1 MKKSIRFKIF
11 ITFALLIVAFQAAFL
26 IVNNYFLDDIYVS
39 STRNRMSEIYREY
52 QKQIGQGIETE
63 DVIMEFSR
71 DNGVTITII
80 EDGKVTG
87 TSSFEKRANQQFRI
101 TPFILNNIKILD
113 SRQNQDTFF
122 TEFPMAGSPRKS
134 IALIGRLDGNGYM
147 IIEKPLSL
155 IDQNTTVARRF
166 IMISGLLTLILGSAA
181 IFIVSGRITKPV
193 VNMTKTA
200 KAIAKQDFNEKVDY
214 DGDDELG
221 DLARSINHI
230 SDELDGALGELR
242 DANAKLVEDIERERK
257 LEKMRR
263 RFVSSVSHE
272 LKNPISMIQAYA
284 DGLRHNLA
292 KNPKAM
298 TEYAEIISD
307 ESDKMA
313 SLIKDL
319 LDLSAYESGTFSI
332 NKTWFDFALMVQE
345 SSERQE
351 NLFEEK
357 GVKLETD
364 LPSKAMLYGDA
375 LRMEQILSNFL
386 ANALRHSDVGGTVKV
401 SLEDAKGRQRLC
413 VHNTGSPIEE
423 KELENI
429 WTSFYKIRNSGLDP
443 ATGTGLGLAIV
454 RAIVDLHGGT
464 YGAENTDGGVA
475 FWVEIPD
482 SHIED

>member
-200 KAIAKQDFNEKVDY
+200 KAIARQDFNEKVDY
-214 DGDDELG
+214 DGEDELG
-221 DLARSINHI
+221 ELARSINHI

-284 DGLRHNLA
+284 DGLLHNIA
-292 KNPKAM
+292 KNPEAM

-319 LDLSAYESGTFSI
+319 LDLSAYEAGTFSI
-332 NKTWFDFALMVQE
+332 NKRTFDLTVLIKEILVRHKKLFNDKNIAL
-345 SSERQE
+345 ERI
-351 NLFEEK
+351 
-357 GVKLETD
+357 
-364 LPSKAMLYGDA
+364 LPKTCFLHGDA
-375 LRMEQILSNFL
+375 LRIEQIFVNYLE
-386 ANALRHSDVGGTVKV
+386 NALRHTAEGGKVTV
-401 SLEDAKGRQRLC
+401 SLEQADGKTRLS
-413 VHNTGSPIEE
+413 VFNTGYPIEE
-423 KELENI
+423 EELENI
-429 WTSFYKIRNSGLDP
+429 WTSFYKARNNGLDP
-443 ATGTGLGLAIV
+443 AVGTGLGLAIV
-454 RAIVDLHGGT
+454 KAISDLHGGGC
-464 YGAENTDGGVA
+464 GAYNRYDGVE
-475 FWVEIPD
+475 FWVELPTGL
-482 SHIED
+482 

>member
-200 KAIAKQDFNEKVDY
+200 KAIARQDFNEKVDY
-214 DGDDELG
+214 DGEDELG
-221 DLARSINHI
+221 ELARSINHI

-284 DGLRHNLA
+284 DGLLHNIA
-292 KNPKAM
+292 KNPEAM

-319 LDLSAYESGTFSI
+319 LDLSAYEAGTFSI
-332 NKTWFDFALMVQE
+332 NKRTFDLTVLIKEILVRHKKLFNDKNIAL
-345 SSERQE
+345 ERI
-351 NLFEEK
+351 
-357 GVKLETD
+357 
-364 LPSKAMLYGDA
+364 LPNACFLNGDA
-375 LRMEQILSNFL
+375 LRIEQIFVNYLE
-386 ANALRHSDVGGTVKV
+386 NALRHTAEGGKVTV
-401 SLEDAKGRQRLC
+401 SLEQKDGKTRLS
-413 VHNTGSPIEE
+413 VFNTGCPIEE
-423 KELENI
+423 EELENI
-429 WTSFYKIRNSGLDP
+429 WTSFYKVRNNGLDP
-443 ATGTGLGLAIV
+443 AVGTGLGLAIV
-454 RAIVDLHGGT
+454 KAISDLHGGSC
-464 YGAENTDGGVA
+464 GAYNRHDGVE
-475 FWVEIPD
+475 FWVELPTGL
-482 SHIED
+482 

>member
-1 MKKSIRFKIF
+1 MTKSIRFKIF
-11 ITFALLIVAFQAAFL
+11 ITFVLLIVAFQAAFL

-39 STRNRMSEIYREY
+39 STKSSMEKVYETY
-52 QKQIGQGIETE
+52 KLQVEEGIDIENA
-63 DVIMEFSR
+63 IMELSR
-71 DNGVTITII
+71 DNGVTITVIQ
-80 EDGKVTG
+80 DGMVSA
-87 TSSFEKRANQQFRI
+87 TSSFEKRANQQFKI
-101 TPFILNNIKILD
+101 IPFIANNIRFLD
-113 SRQNQDTFF
+113 ERPEQDTFF
-122 TEFPMAGSPRKS
+122 TELRGLDSSRKS
-134 IALIGRLDGNGYM
+134 IIFIGRLKTGDYM
-147 IIEKPLSL
+147 VVEKPLAL
-155 IDQNTTVARRF
+155 INQNTMIARRF

-181 IFIVSGRITKPV
+181 IFLVSGRITRPV
-193 VNMTKTA
+193 VKMTKTA

-230 SDELDGALGELR
+230 SDELDGALTGLR
-242 DANAKLVEDIERERK
+242 DANAKLTEDIERERK

-284 DGLRHNLA
+284 DGLRHNIA

-351 NLFEEK
+351 KLFEEK